1 MFFYL
6 SALQPLLLWYFLIA
20 STEAV
25 IEIDFTYYA
34 AGKISGAF
42 CMQLL
47 RPSQDKS
54 DTIVVP
60 LEAELGGES
69 ANDLIDAVS
78 VSLETL
84 LPCDSSDTVVVALLL
99 RNGSRHLLNVVKISL
114 IGESTKLFQ
123 IKYKEGLILFPG
135 TDTHVAVV
143 SSIPLPIGLDDY
155 PSESLDINWNC
166 KLVILTNDSSNPQ
179 IEMPCKDIVSICSK
193 LDSYLEYEQQPGNAE
208 NANARTGSL
217 RSGVQSPSLIKGLI
231 HEVFILIMRGLSGAK
246 VTRPGKFRSCQD
258 GYAVKSSLKTE
269 DGVLYPLE
277 KGFFFLPK
285 PPTLILHEE
294 NAWNEAF
301 HSGRHTEAVEHY
313 AAMVSSNIKS
323 RPFAAICFCNRA
335 AAHQSLGQIADVI
348 ADCSLAIV
356 LDGSYSKVGQFLAR
370 NGDDGQLW
378 KEIADEVH
386 ENVDRLFKMIG
397 EAYAVPSDPTKVEL
411 ATLVP
416 FANGCKQVFLVNI

>member
-20 STEAV
+20 SEVLHLAVKFVVSIYIFMYLVKYIHLYMYLGYSCIYVFLVFLHLCFDFLFWVIGPGSTEAV

-34 AGKISGAF
+34 AGKISAAF

-84 LPCDSSDTVVVALLL
+84 LPCNSSDTVVVALLL
-99 RNGSRHLLNVVKISL
+99 RNGTPHLLNVVKISL

-135 TDTHVAVV
+135 IDTHVAVV
-143 SSIPLPIGLDDY
+143 SYIPLPIGLHDY
-155 PSESLDINWNC
+155 PSESPDINWNC

-217 RSGVQSPSLIKGLI
+217 RSGV
-231 HEVFILIMRGLSGAK
+231 
-246 VTRPGKFRSCQD
+246 
-258 GYAVKSSLKTE
+258 
-269 DGVLYPLE
+269 
-277 KGFFFLPK
+277 
-285 PPTLILHEE
+285 
-294 NAWNEAF
+294 
-301 HSGRHTEAVEHY
+301 
-313 AAMVSSNIKS
+313 
-323 RPFAAICFCNRA
+323 
-335 AAHQSLGQIADVI
+335 
-348 ADCSLAIV
+348 
-356 LDGSYSKVGQFLAR
+356 
-370 NGDDGQLW
+370 
-378 KEIADEVH
+378 
-386 ENVDRLFKMIG
+386 
-397 EAYAVPSDPTKVEL
+397 
-411 ATLVP
+411 
-416 FANGCKQVFLVNI
+416 